1 MKIERE
7 HYILKKH
14 PHENVVSYLGRID
27 DKDMNMT
34 YFVMELCTTDLKTF
48 SKDRRL
54 SEAEIAVI
62 MKEVLKAMDHLHSN
76 KVLHRLV
83 VALQKKYFN

>member
-7 HYILKKH
+7 HYVLKKH
-14 PHENVVSYLGRID
+14 PHDNVVSYLGRID
-27 DKDMNMT
+27 DKGMKMT
-34 YFVMELCTTDLKTF
+34 YFVMELCHTDLKTL
-48 SKDRRL
+48 SKDRRF

-62 MKEVLKAMDHLHSN
+62 MKEVLTALDHLHSN

-83 VALQKKYFN
+83 MTFSKIF